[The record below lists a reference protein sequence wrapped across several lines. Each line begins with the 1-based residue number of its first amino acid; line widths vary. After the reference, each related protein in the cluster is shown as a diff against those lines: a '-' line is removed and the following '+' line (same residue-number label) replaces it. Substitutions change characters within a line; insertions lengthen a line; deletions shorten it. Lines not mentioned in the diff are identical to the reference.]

1 MKKIGCLILLA
12 ATATWAQ
19 SAADTAPESSAP
31 QGTIAV
37 TANFPVQRV
46 QMPTYADV
54 YCAGFINRQT
64 LPDANFVAGGL
75 ETPTSTKFVKNDIV
89 FLEGTGYTLGAQ
101 YEIIRA
107 LRDLDEYEVFPGQHK
122 LVKATGQPYQDVGRV
137 RVIDTRSKSAIA
149 QVEYACDPINPGDTA
164 IPFAEK
170 TMVAFH
176 PPVHFD
182 RFLPTG
188 SKVSGR
194 IVMGKD
200 FDSTMG
206 TGQKVYM
213 NVGANQGVKVGDYFR
228 AVRSYEADLHDPVD
242 SLSFKAAISED
253 TQLKQPSVDPNFLTK
268 SNGPT
273 IHVRDLPRRAVGEI
287 VVIGTTPTTA
297 TGMIVFAM
305 EDVYAG
311 DNVELDEQTQSEA
324 QAQPQ

>member
-1 MKKIGCLILLA
+1 MKKIGILLLLA

-19 SAADTAPESSAP
+19 STADTNPANTTTPP
-31 QGTIAV
+31 GTIAS
-37 TANFPVQRV
+37 TTNFPVERV

-75 ETPTSTKFVKNDIV
+75 ETPTDTKFVRGDIIY
-89 FLEGTGYTLGAQ
+89 LEGSGYTLGAE

-107 LRDLDEYEVFPGQHK
+107 LRDIDEYEMFPGQRK
-122 LVKATGQPYQDVGRV
+122 LLKSTGQPYEEVGRV
-137 RVIDTRSKSAIA
+137 RIIDTRSKAAIA
-149 QVEYACDPINPGDTA
+149 HIEYACDPINPGDTA

-176 PPVHFD
+176 PPLRFD

-194 IVMGKD
+194 IVMGRD
-200 FDSTMG
+200 FDSELG

-213 NVGANQGVKVGDYFR
+213 NLGANQGVKVGDYFR
-228 AVRSYEADLHDPVD
+228 AVRSYEADLKDPVD

-253 TQLKQPSVDPNFLTK
+253 TQMKQPSFDPQMFTK
-268 SNGPT
+268 SNGPV

-305 EDVYAG
+305 EDVHAG
-311 DNVELDEQTQSEA
+311 DGVELDEQTQA
-324 QAQPQ
+324 QQQ

>member
-1 MKKIGCLILLA
+1 MKKIGLLLLVA

-19 SAADTAPESSAP
+19 TAQEVNTSN
-31 QGTIAV
+31 AV
-37 TANFPVQRV
+37 TPPGTSPTTLSFPIQRV

-54 YCAGFINRQT
+54 YCAGFINRQI

-75 ETPTSTKFVKNDIV
+75 DTPQSTKFVKDDMV
-89 FLEGTGYTLGAQ
+89 YLLGSGYTAGAE
-101 YEIIRA
+101 YEIVRE
-107 LRDLDEYEVFPGQHK
+107 LRDINEYETYPGQRK
-122 LVKATGQPYQDVGRV
+122 LMKATGQPYEEVGRV
-137 RVIDTRSKSAIA
+137 RIVDTRSRAAVGQI
-149 QVEYACDPINPGDTA
+149 EYACDPINPGDTA

-176 PPVHFD
+176 PPLRFD

-194 IVMGKD
+194 IVMGRD
-200 FDSTMG
+200 FDSELG
-206 TGQKVYM
+206 TGQKVYI

-228 AVRSYEADLHDPVD
+228 AVRTYETDLKDPVD
-242 SLSFKAAISED
+242 SLSFKAALSED
-253 TQLKQPSVDPNFLTK
+253 TQKKQASVDPAMFSR
-268 SNGPT
+268 SNGPV

-305 EDVYAG
+305 EDVHAG
-311 DNVELDEQTQSEA
+311 DGVELDEQA
-324 QAQPQ
+324 QAQQQ